1 MKKILKLFICFVLF
15 FMFSFNAQAKTIN
28 HFHGVMDEN
37 AEMSDN
43 VKGSTLVAGSN
54 ASMDGESEGVSFMG
68 ANKVVFEGNSEYG
81 VFAGNSIEVNGI
93 VNKDTFIAGNIIKI
107 KDKANLKRDV
117 VIAGADIEL
126 NGKVGRN
133 ISIYASSVSLKGS
146 TIEGNV
152 KISANTVNIDKDTII
167 NGDLYYPSDA
177 EVNID
182 KKSVKGEIIKT
193 DAINENDDSFVTLM
207 MGKFWSFMSLILI
220 FAVISLAASK
230 IFTNIQDEYSKFDFN
245 KGLETFTKGLLFV
258 ILVPIIIF
266 ILFLMSIGIPLALIL
281 LAFYFIIMY
290 LSVIFTG
297 YLIGYKLW
305 QRFFNNDINM
315 LVVGIFG
322 LAILFVLNLI
332 PGINFIVSLL
342 SLIIGI
348 GIIYDVIIKKI
359 GSNE

>member
-1 MKKILKLFICFVLF
+1 MGKIIALVNQKGGVGKTTSSINLAASLGVLKKRVLLVDLDPQG
-15 FMFSFNAQAKTIN
+15 NASTGIGIDKSTIKKSIYDLLLDNAELSEAIIKTKFKNLYVIPATIN
-28 HFHGVMDEN
+28 
-37 AEMSDN
+37 
-43 VKGSTLVAGSN
+43 L
-54 ASMDGESEGVSFMG
+54 
-68 ANKVVFEGNSEYG
+68 
-81 VFAGNSIEVNGI
+81 
-93 VNKDTFIAGNIIKI
+93 
-107 KDKANLKRDV
+107 
-117 VIAGADIEL
+117 AGADIEL
-126 NGKVGRN
+126 NGKIGRN

-182 KKSVKGEIIKT
+182 KISVKGEIIKT

-266 ILFLMSIGIPLALIL
+266 ILLLMSIGIPLALIL

>member
-1 MKKILKLFICFVLF
+1 MKKILKLFICFILL
-15 FMFSFNAQAKTIN
+15 FMFSFNVQAKTIN

-37 AEMSDN
+37 AEMNDN

-54 ASMDGESEGVSFMG
+54 ASMDGESEGVSFMA

-81 VFAGNSIEVNGI
+81 VFAGNSIEVSGI

-266 ILFLMSIGIPLALIL
+266 ILLLMSIGIPLALIL

>member
-1 MKKILKLFICFVLF
+1 
-15 FMFSFNAQAKTIN
+15 
-28 HFHGVMDEN
+28 
-37 AEMSDN
+37 
-43 VKGSTLVAGSN
+43 
-54 ASMDGESEGVSFMG
+54 
-68 ANKVVFEGNSEYG
+68 
-81 VFAGNSIEVNGI
+81 
-93 VNKDTFIAGNIIKI
+93 
-107 KDKANLKRDV
+107 
-117 VIAGADIEL
+117 
-126 NGKVGRN
+126 
-133 ISIYASSVSLKGS
+133 
-146 TIEGNV
+146 
-152 KISANTVNIDKDTII
+152 
-167 NGDLYYPSDA
+167 
-177 EVNID
+177 
-182 KKSVKGEIIKT
+182 
-193 DAINENDDSFVTLM
+193 
-207 MGKFWSFMSLILI
+207 MSLILI

-266 ILFLMSIGIPLALIL
+266 ILLLMSIGIPLALIL